1 MFELVFACLQCRLNF
16 MFYLYSDYR
25 LVLKKIKRCKKN
37 NYAKLFGGFALLY
50 YYYILLIL
58 LGQDMQKFLL

>member
-1 MFELVFACLQCRLNF
+1 
-16 MFYLYSDYR
+16 MFYFYLDYR
-25 LVLKKIKRCKKN
+25 LVLKKIKRCKEKK
-37 NYAKLFGGFALLY
+37 YAKLFGCFALLY